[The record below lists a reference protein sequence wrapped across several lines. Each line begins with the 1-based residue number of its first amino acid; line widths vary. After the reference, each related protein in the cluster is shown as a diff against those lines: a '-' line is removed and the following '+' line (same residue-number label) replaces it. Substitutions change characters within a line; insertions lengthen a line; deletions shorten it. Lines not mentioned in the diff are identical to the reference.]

1 VPKIAVVAHTG
12 KSLGGGLGELRE
24 VLAREGIAEPLWYEV
39 KKSRKAPKCARKA
52 LAHGAEM
59 IFVWGGD
66 GTVQRCIDAVAGT
79 GVALA
84 ILPAGTA
91 NLLASNLRIPAGL
104 AEAVRAGLYGKR
116 HRFDTGSVN
125 GEHFAVMAGAG
136 FDALMIKEAGKGR
149 KGRFGRAA
157 YLLAGARNLN
167 ARRAGAIIK
176 VDGKRFYEGQV
187 SCVLVG
193 NVAKVLGGIEV
204 FREARPDDGLLEFG
218 LVTAGNPAEWARALG
233 RVAQGRA
240 GESPFIEVTR
250 GKQFRV
256 RFSRSMPYEL
266 DGGARGTVK
275 ELRIEVHPGSVQL
288 CLPAES
294 TVMAE
299 GLSGRRCDR

>member
-1 VPKIAVVAHTG
+1 VQGQGGDGVPTIAVVAHTG
-12 KSLGGGLGELRE
+12 KTLGGGLGELRE

-39 KKSRKAPKCARKA
+39 RKSRKAPKCARKA

-79 GVALA
+79 GAALA

-91 NLLASNLRIPAGL
+91 NLLASNLRIPTDL
-104 AEAVRAGLYGKR
+104 AEAVRAGLHGER
-116 HRFDTGSVN
+116 RRFDTGSVN

-136 FDALMIKEAGKGR
+136 FDALMIKEAGHGR

-157 YLLAGARNLN
+157 YLYAGARNLN
-167 ARRAGAIIK
+167 ARWARAIIE
-176 VDGKRFYEGQV
+176 VDGRRFYKGRV

-193 NVAKVLGGIEV
+193 NVARVLGGIEV
-204 FREARPDDGLLEFG
+204 FRGARPDDGLLEFG
-218 LVTAGNPAEWARALG
+218 LVTARNPAEWARALG
-233 RVAQGRA
+233 RVMQGRA

-250 GKQFRV
+250 GKRFRV

-275 ELRIEVHPGSVQL
+275 ELRIKVHPGSIEL
-288 CLPAES
+288 CLPAQ
-294 TVMAE
+294 A
-299 GLSGRRCDR
+299 

>member
-24 VLAREGIAEPLWYEV
+24 VLAREGIADPLWYEV
-39 KKSRKAPKCARKA
+39 GKSRKAPKRARRA
-52 LAHGAEM
+52 LAEGAEI

-79 GVALA
+79 SAVLA

-91 NLLASNLRIPAGL
+91 NLLARNLQVPADI
-104 AEAVRAGLYGKR
+104 AEAVRAGLKGER
-116 HRFDTGSVN
+116 RRFDTGSVN

-136 FDALMIKEAGKGR
+136 FDARMIEEAGRKR

-157 YLLAGARNLN
+157 YLFAGARNLSAHR
-167 ARRAGAIIK
+167 ARATID
-176 VDGKRFYEGQV
+176 VDGRRFYKGKV

-193 NVAKVLGGIEV
+193 NVAKVLGGVEV
-204 FREARPDDGLLEFG
+204 FRGAQPDDGILEIG
-218 LVTAGNPAEWARALG
+218 LVTAGNPAEWARVLA

-240 GESPFIEVTR
+240 GESPFVEVTR
-250 GKQFRV
+250 GERFRV

-266 DGGARGTVK
+266 DGGARGAVK
-275 ELRIEVHPGSVQL
+275 ELRIKVHPGSVRL
-288 CLPAES
+288 CVPERGTA
-294 TVMAE
+294 
-299 GLSGRRCDR
+299 D